1 MSADE
6 SLPRSGAEEWEVA
19 SYFEN
24 GEQRQVGNRGN
35 VQAEIWG
42 MSKGKGRLEREL
54 CRGCG

>member
-24 GEQRQVGNRGN
+24 GNRD
-35 VQAEIWG
+35 
-42 MSKGKGRLEREL
+42 RLERGVMSKL
-54 CRGCG
+54 RFGG